1 MIVFLVANIGLIAL
15 AVLLFVL
22 LAAMI
27 WRDTV
32 LDFVKAN
39 FGLIVLLV
47 LFSMLLAVAFHVF
60 HDPNQNSKDF
70 LGWLEQKAGEVL
82 AAIMTL
88 IVGVRN
94 TNQRAGENGNGK
106 DQPTAP
112 ASPPG
117 AVSGATHP

>member
-1 MIVFLVANIGLIAL
+1 MSAFLAANLGLIGLGVI
-15 AVLLFVL
+15 LLVL

-39 FGLIVLLV
+39 FGLVVLLI

-60 HDPNQNSKDF
+60 HNASQNSGDF
-70 LGWLEQKAGEVL
+70 LAWLEQKAGEVL

-88 IVGVRN
+88 IVGVRAA
-94 TNQRAGENGNGK
+94 NQRAGESGNGK
-106 DQPTAP
+106 DPSAP
-112 ASPPG
+112 VPAPPL
-117 AVSGATHP
+117 SGATHP

>member
-1 MIVFLVANIGLIAL
+1 MTAFLVANIGLIAL

-70 LGWLEQKAGEVL
+70 LAWLEQKAGEVL

-88 IVGVRN
+88 IVGVRAAN
-94 TNQRAGENGNGK
+94 GRASDK
-106 DQPTAP
+106 DQTTVP

-117 AVSGATHP
+117 PVSGASHP